1 MWGHAVSC
9 PFIFYICMSHFPCAM
24 SEVLLKHK
32 IALGLIPRIGDI
44 NARKLVS
51 HFGCVDAVFH
61 EPYRNLIKIPGI
73 GSEIAK
79 YITGRTYMDAAEKEV
94 DYITKN
100 NIRSYFY
107 LDNDYPFRLR
117 QCDDSPVIFYL
128 LGNCD
133 LNAAKILSVVGTR
146 NATTRGREIC
156 EKIIAGL
163 AAGHPDLIIV
173 SGLAYGIDI
182 ASHKA
187 ALANNLQTIG
197 VLGHGFKTTY
207 PSIHASI
214 ARTMAKKGGLLT
226 DFISDALP
234 ERNNFLKRNRII
246 AGLSDATLVVE
257 SGIKGGALIT
267 ADIANSYNRDVFAV
281 PGRPDDQWSAGCNN
295 LIRSNKAALTE
306 CADDIEYFLNWKPYK
321 SKPPVQRTLFSD
333 LDDNEKSI
341 YELLM
346 QQSELTI
353 DTICRSIGIPVYKLS
368 SLLLQMEFK
377 GLVKCYPGNVYRIG

>member
-1 MWGHAVSC
+1 
-9 PFIFYICMSHFPCAM
+9 M
-24 SEVLLKHK
+24 SEVPLKHK

-51 HFGCVDAVFH
+51 HFGSVEAVFT
-61 EPYRNLIKIPGI
+61 EPYRNLVKIPGI
-73 GSEIAK
+73 GSGIAK
-79 YITGRTYMDAAEKEV
+79 YISDRSYLETAEKEAEYV
-94 DYITKN
+94 TKN
-100 NIRSYFY
+100 NIRTYFY

-117 QCDDSPVIFYL
+117 QCDDSPVVFFFK
-128 LGNCD
+128 GNCNLD
-133 LNAAKILSVVGTR
+133 ASKILSVVGTR
-146 NATTRGREIC
+146 NATTRGRELC
-156 EKIIAGL
+156 EKIIEGL

-187 ALANNLQTIG
+187 ALANKLQTIG
-197 VLGHGFKTTY
+197 VLAHGFKTTY
-207 PSIHASI
+207 PAIHAST
-214 ARTMAKKGGLLT
+214 ARTMQNNGGLLT
-226 DFISDALP
+226 DFLSDALP

-281 PGRPDDQWSAGCNN
+281 PGRPDDQWSAGCNS
-295 LIRSNKAALTE
+295 LIKSNKAFLTE
-306 CADDIEYFLNWKPYK
+306 CSDDIEYFLDWKPEK

-333 LDDNEKSI
+333 LDDSEKVI
-341 YELLM
+341 FELLSR
-346 QQSELTI
+346 QGELAI
-353 DTICRSIGIPVYKLS
+353 DTICRSLDIPVYKLS

-377 GLVKCYPGNVYRIG
+377 GLVKCSPGNLYRTV